1 MTESIRV
8 KIVLL
13 ITVLT
18 ILLLSG
24 CSTIPKQTADT
35 QPPLRQFDEV
45 VQIEDSAK
53 GEVQVSD
60 PLEGFNRGVYRFNY
74 YFDKFI
80 FLPIVNVYTF
90 IMPDYAQDR
99 VSNFIDNIYEFTN
112 FTNNLLQLKFKE
124 TGITLARFAI
134 NTTVGV
140 AGLWDPATSMNIRR
154 QPEDFGQTLGHY
166 GVGNGPY
173 LVLPVLG
180 PSNLRDTTGL
190 VADMV
195 AFNYAYSQVE
205 NDWMEDN
212 DIKLI
217 FSAVTAVDKRKR
229 QPFRYHGTGSPFE
242 YDLVRMLYTSQRQ
255 VQVEN

>member
-8 KIVLL
+8 KTLLL
-13 ITVLT
+13 ITVLGV
-18 ILLLSG
+18 LLLSG
-24 CSTIPKQTADT
+24 CSTLPQKTADT
-35 QPPLRQFDEV
+35 QPAELQYKDV
-45 VQIEDSAK
+45 VHTEKTAI
-53 GEVQVSD
+53 QVSD

-80 FLPIVNVYTF
+80 FLPIVSVYTF
-90 IMPDYAQDR
+90 IMPDYLEDR
-99 VSNFIDNIYEFTN
+99 VSNFIDNIYEFNN
-112 FTNNLLQLKFKE
+112 FTNNLLQLKFKQ

-134 NTTVGV
+134 NSTVGI

-173 LVLPVLG
+173 LVLPILG

-190 VADMV
+190 VFDTV
-195 AFNYAYSQVE
+195 AFTMMAQEVE
-205 NDWMEDN
+205 SEWMKDH
-212 DIKLI
+212 DVRLI

-229 QPFRYHGTGSPFE
+229 QPFRYYQTGSPFE
-242 YDLVRMLYTSQRQ
+242 YELVRMLYTSQRKI
-255 VQVEN
+255 VIDK